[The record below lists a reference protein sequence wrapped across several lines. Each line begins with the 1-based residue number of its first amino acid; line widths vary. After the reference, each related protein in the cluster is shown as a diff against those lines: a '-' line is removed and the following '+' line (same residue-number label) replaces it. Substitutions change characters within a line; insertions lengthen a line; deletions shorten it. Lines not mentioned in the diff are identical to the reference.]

1 MGEVGKE
8 EVEKGESSSQ
18 PDKPS
23 WQLPASC
30 SKPSKLRHDCV
41 DIDDQLPGCPQPME
55 MSEILLK
62 L

>member
-1 MGEVGKE
+1 M
-8 EVEKGESSSQ
+8 EKGESSPR

-30 SKPSKLRHDCV
+30 GKPSKLRHDCV
-41 DIDDQLPGCPQPME
+41 DIDDQLPGCPELMV
-55 MSEILLK
+55 MSGILKK